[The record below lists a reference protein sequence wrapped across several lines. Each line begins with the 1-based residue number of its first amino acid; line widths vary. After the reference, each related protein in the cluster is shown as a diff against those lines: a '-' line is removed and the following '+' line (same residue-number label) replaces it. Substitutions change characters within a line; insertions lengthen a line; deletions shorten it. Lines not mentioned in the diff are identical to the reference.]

1 MKISFYF
8 IESNQAKAS
17 VNKGSQSAVAAQHI
31 ITKANHPTSVI
42 NQARKLSLR
51 TSRVDIQSRR
61 DTHPDLECD
70 NDYSTVLFRILSNI
84 AHANDDFTKRKR
96 VFEACKRRLI
106 ATEDDRYF
114 NLIEQ
119 LVPQKILRE
128 TGTDV

>member
-1 MKISFYF
+1 MKISFCF
-8 IESNQAKAS
+8 IESDQAKAS
-17 VNKGSQSAVAAQHI
+17 VNKGSQSAVDVQRAQHI
-31 ITKANHPTSVI
+31 VIKA

-51 TSRVDIQSRR
+51 RPRTSRFDIQSRR
-61 DTHPDLECD
+61 DTDPDLECD

-96 VFEACKRRLI
+96 VFDECKRRLI
-106 ATEDDRYF
+106 ATEDNRYF
-114 NLIEQ
+114 NLIDQ